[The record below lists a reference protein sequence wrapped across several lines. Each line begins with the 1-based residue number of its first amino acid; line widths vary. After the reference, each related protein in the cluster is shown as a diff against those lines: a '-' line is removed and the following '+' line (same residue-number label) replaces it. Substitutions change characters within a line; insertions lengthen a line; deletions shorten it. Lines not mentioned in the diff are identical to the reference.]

1 MSIATI
7 IRISLAEKEA
17 QKIIEEAKA
26 KAQQIIND
34 AKSQAS
40 YYLSEEY
47 IEKLVEQIIKEEL
60 KSLRRTQLSES
71 VFLGEE
77 IELLSSISEDEID
90 RFADELVEVIIN
102 ESIGELSE

>member
-60 KSLRRTQLSES
+60 KSLRQTQLSES